1 MAEEE
6 GMNIKWR
13 QACAVSLLLA
23 QTATVNVLANQ
34 TFDAASNVVGQAD
47 RDGASSQQ
55 RINAMDDDTRTL
67 LDETRKVLAKAEQL
81 ALYNAQMATIIVN
94 QEAEL
99 ESIQTQIST
108 IDETEEG
115 VLPLMQLMVEQ
126 LAADINAGAPF
137 LNNERNTRVAIL
149 TDMLGRADVSVSEK
163 FRRVLEALQIEVDY
177 GRTIEAYSQKENA
190 DNFSNTVTAYNF
202 LRIGRIALYRQTLDG
217 DKAWLWLND
226 AWHPLGNVSGSASNQ
241 ISLARRVA
249 EQTIAPQLITL
260 PLATPTTTK
269 TTETRS
275 SKEGGQ

>member
-1 MAEEE
+1 MI
-6 GMNIKWR
+6 IKWR

-23 QTATVNVLANQ
+23 QAASVDVLANQ
-34 TFDAASNVVGQAD
+34 TFDAASNVIAQAD
-47 RDGASSQQ
+47 RNGAKSQQ
-55 RINAMDDDTRTL
+55 RINQLDDNTRAL

-81 ALYNAQMATIIVN
+81 TLYNAQMATIISN

-99 ESIQTQIST
+99 ESIQAQIST

-126 LAADINAGAPF
+126 LTADINAGAPF
-137 LNNERNTRVAIL
+137 LSNERKTRVAIL

-177 GRTIEAYSQKENA
+177 GRTIEAYSQKENT
-190 DNFSNTVTAYNF
+190 DNAPNMATAYNF

-217 DKAWLWLND
+217 NQAWLWFND
-226 AWHPLGNVSGSASNQ
+226 GWQPLGNVSGSANNQ

-249 EQTIAPQLITL
+249 EQTVAPQLITL
-260 PLATPTTTK
+260 PLATPTTAHTTK
-269 TTETRS
+269 TLN

>member
-1 MAEEE
+1 MI
-6 GMNIKWR
+6 IKWR

-23 QTATVNVLANQ
+23 QAASVDVLANQ
-34 TFDAASNVVGQAD
+34 TFDAAGNVIGQAD
-47 RDGASSQQ
+47 RDGAKSQQ
-55 RINAMDDDTRTL
+55 RINKLDDNTRAL

-81 ALYNAQMATIIVN
+81 ALYNAQMATIIAN

-99 ESIQTQIST
+99 ESIQAQIST

-126 LAADINAGAPF
+126 LTADINAGAPF
-137 LNNERNTRVAIL
+137 LSNERKTRVAIL

-177 GRTIEAYSQKENA
+177 GRTIEAYSQKENT
-190 DNFSNTVTAYNF
+190 DNAPNMATAYNF

-217 DKAWLWLND
+217 NQAWLWFND
-226 AWHPLGNVSGSASNQ
+226 GWQPLGNVSGSANNQ

-249 EQTIAPQLITL
+249 EQTVAPQLITL
-260 PLATPTTTK
+260 PLATPTTAHTTK
-269 TTETRS
+269 TLN